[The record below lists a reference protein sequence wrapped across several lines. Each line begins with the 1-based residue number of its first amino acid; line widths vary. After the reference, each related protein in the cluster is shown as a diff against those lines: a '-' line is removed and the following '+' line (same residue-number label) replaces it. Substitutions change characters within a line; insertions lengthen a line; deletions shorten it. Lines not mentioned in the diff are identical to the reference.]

1 MSPVSKSEFHGFGD
15 GVSRRSLR
23 NHLPRFRPRCPWDT
37 RRRKTP
43 CRLPRQACQRG
54 SCQRRRTWGPRMTI
68 LTGSGCWGSFACR
81 DLWPAVP
88 GRELVGGG
96 LRSPVVLLT
105 VGVLPPPYRRE
116 TVCVTVTSKVRVTE
130 IDAIAILDRNQDC
143 GGIVDDP
150 LSGAFVRKYSRSND
164 GVG

>member
-1 MSPVSKSEFHGFGD
+1 M
-15 GVSRRSLR
+15 
-23 NHLPRFRPRCPWDT
+23 W
-37 RRRKTP
+37 
-43 CRLPRQACQRG
+43 

-68 LTGSGCWGSFACR
+68 LTGSGSWGLFAFR

-88 GRELVGGG
+88 GPELVGGG
-96 LRSPVVLLT
+96 LRSRGVLLT